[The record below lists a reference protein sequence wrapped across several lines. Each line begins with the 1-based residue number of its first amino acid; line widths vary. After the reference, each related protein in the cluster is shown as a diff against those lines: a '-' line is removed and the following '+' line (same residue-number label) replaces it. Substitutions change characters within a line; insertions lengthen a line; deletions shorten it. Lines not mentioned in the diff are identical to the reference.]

1 MCHRRDL
8 ELLGPEGH
16 LQIDIFGGYIPHLQ
30 HISPIDGNQIGAE
43 GQQEVD
49 ILLMATVNVP
59 DVFARPPGEDALVA
73 CRIRMQA
80 IGAQGSNLVRM
91 QAADV
96 QQPEVVGGVHLE
108 GSADAGDQQS
118 VPATLNVAGDRRNLV
133 AHVAEGSIPPEDAAA
148 LLEHGLP
155 LLRLRLFI
163 RLQVRHCSVLFVP
176 FP

>member
-1 MCHRRDL
+1 
-8 ELLGPEGH
+8 
-16 LQIDIFGGYIPHLQ
+16 
-30 HISPIDGNQIGAE
+30 
-43 GQQEVD
+43 
-49 ILLMATVNVP
+49 
-59 DVFARPPGEDALVA
+59 
-73 CRIRMQA
+73 MQA

-118 VPATLNVAGDRRNLV
+118 VPATLNVAGGRWNLV

-163 RLQVRHCSVLFVP
+163 CLQVRHCSVLFVP